1 MELFGQGL
9 HKFVLAGQL
18 AGVNLRT
25 VQGRKILLPIEAA
38 RKIVSMLQRPEFDA
52 PVFAGIQALH
62 AAAIVAHLGQN
73 TVMRLRNIGGA
84 ADFQNVSGAIRY
96 RQIQMDR
103 VSSESALR
111 PHTPAFFGIVH
122 KILYF
127 SIRIGGKGVFGACEP
142 ITIRCAALAIL
153 LYTPVCGYLIVRIL
167 LPTFPILGD
176 GAPGFLHGKGNI
188 GTVKLFAV
196 LPKLRRKR
204 SILAFQRLQR
214 HVQTGAVIPNQTG
227 VFAVC
232 HMLGQT
238 L

>member
-62 AAAIVAHLGQN
+62 AEAIVAHLGQN

-127 SIRIGGKGVFGACEP
+127 SIRIGGKGVFGACESLG
-142 ITIRCAALAIL
+142 IRCAALTIL
-153 LYTPVCGYLIVRIL
+153 LYMPVCYGLIAI
-167 LPTFPILGD
+167 FPVFGNGTLN
-176 GAPGFLHGKGNI
+176 FLY
-188 GTVKLFAV
+188 
-196 LPKLRRKR
+196 R
-204 SILAFQRLQR
+204 
-214 HVQTGAVIPNQTG
+214 
-227 VFAVC
+227 
-232 HMLGQT
+232 
-238 L
+238 